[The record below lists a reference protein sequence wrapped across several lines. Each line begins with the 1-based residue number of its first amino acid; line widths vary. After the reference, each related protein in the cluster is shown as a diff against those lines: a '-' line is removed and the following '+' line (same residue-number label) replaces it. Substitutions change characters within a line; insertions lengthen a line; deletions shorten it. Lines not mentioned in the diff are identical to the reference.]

1 MKKRIGSVLL
11 ALALCLSLLP
21 ATALAAGAETV
32 STLNFCSDPPTV
44 ETTYNIRG
52 GGTATWTPGSNGVQ
66 NKLTLNNVTMTD
78 EYNILKVPANTEIIL
93 IDTNKITA
101 TNGKAIWAM
110 NAPLKISGEGSLE
123 VTAPSTADNYAN
135 YALYSSTTGSI
146 EGSIDVNIGGALT
159 VNGNIRADS
168 GKLSLQS
175 KDAISVTGSMYGKG
189 SITATAGKSL
199 SITNTSNTA
208 VFASSCDEVSL
219 AAANGN
225 LTVSG
230 AGANYAYGINGDDSK
245 TALKLHA
252 SGNVLVTGTKASVHG
267 KTLELSGTIPKNST
281 LTAYYTESLTVP
293 AEKTLINNGTIKLT
307 KYPASVTV
315 SGTLTNNG
323 SIVDDKGAPI
333 QPTVNDGGVITGQ
346 VAMDF
351 TGTNTDATGEGYS
364 WNQSTKTLILTNYTM
379 AEPYNGSCIAL
390 PDGAKLI
397 LSGANTL
404 NSTNGALI
412 DAKGALEI
420 SGTGSLTGRAGGEAA
435 LNAQGALTI
444 TDCKLD
450 LTNPS
455 SGKNV
460 ICTNENA
467 LTIAGSADVSLHT
480 ASDSGWGIKTG
491 DGGNL
496 TLDSNAKLT
505 VSGGTGIFVGDS
517 APTKVATVKIAGT
530 LDVSGCANR
539 GANLLGVMLNMEGS
553 SITAATK
560 DKGGIYLYQNAAGT
574 LTGETNIK
582 AFVGNFDVT
591 SPNAPTVK
599 YYTVQK
605 DDTLGLYAEGS
616 TVSFTAEQQTG
627 KKFSGW
633 TATGVTLDNATNA
646 EISFTMPGNDV
657 TLTTNYRTSSSGSS
671 SRPSYPITTPDKTEN
686 GSVNISSTSA
696 KRGSTVTITV
706 TPDAGYVLDKL
717 TVTDKDGKELS
728 LTKKSD
734 TEYTFV
740 MPAGKVEIT
749 PSFVKQAEEPS
760 RFFVDVKTG
769 DYFYD
774 AVQWAVGKGITNGT
788 SAETFSPEAPCTR
801 AQIVTFLWRAAGSP
815 VVNYAMDLS
824 DVAGDAYYAEA
835 VRWALSEGI
844 TTGTSADQFSPDATC
859 TREQAVTFL
868 YRAAGSPAVSGE
880 SAFEDV
886 GADAYYARA
895 VAWAAQ
901 NGVTNGISQALFGT
915 GSDCTR
921 AQIVTFLYRA
931 QQGK

>member
-21 ATALAAGAETV
+21 ATALAEGAETV
-32 STLNFCSDPPTV
+32 STLNFCSSPPTV
-44 ETTYNIRG
+44 ETIYNISG

-78 EYNILKVPANTEIIL
+78 EYNILKVPANTEIVL
-93 IDTNKITA
+93 IGTNKITA

-135 YALYSSTTGSI
+135 YALYSSTT
-146 EGSIDVNIGGALT
+146 GSIDVNIGGALT

-208 VFASSCDEVSL
+208 VFASSCTEVSL
-219 AAANGN
+219 AAQNGN

-230 AGANYAYGINGDDSK
+230 TGSGKYGIYGAWNS

-252 SGNVLVTGTKASVHG
+252 SGNVSVTGTQYSMQG

-281 LTAYYTESLTVP
+281 LTADGTKSLTVP
-293 AEKTLINNGTIKLT
+293 AGKTLINNGTIKLISF
-307 KYPASVTV
+307 PGAVTV
-315 SGTLTNNG
+315 LGTLTNNG
-323 SIVDDKGAPI
+323 SIFNETDAPI
-333 QPTVNDGGVITGQ
+333 QPKVSENGVITVE

-351 TGTNTDATGEGYS
+351 TGKDTNDTGEGYS
-364 WNQSTKTLILTNYTM
+364 WVSASKTLTLTNYKMT
-379 AEPYNGSCIAL
+379 EPCNDTAIIL
-390 PDGAKLI
+390 PDDAKLV
-397 LSGANTL
+397 LSGENTL
-404 NSTNGALI
+404 NSRNGALI
-412 DAKGALEI
+412 DAKGTLEI
-420 SGTGSLTGRAGGEAA
+420 SGTGSLTGSAGGEAA

-444 TDCKLD
+444 KDCKLD
-450 LTNPS
+450 LINPS
-455 SGKNV
+455 HGKTV
-460 ICTNENA
+460 ICTNGNA
-467 LTIAGSADVSLHT
+467 LTITGSADVSLHT
-480 ASDSGWGIKTG
+480 EHTEQSFGFGIKTG
-491 DGGNL
+491 PGGNF
-496 TLDSNAKLT
+496 TLGSDAKLVIT
-505 VSGGTGIFVGDS
+505 GATGILAQGASVR
-517 APTKVATVKIAGT
+517 IAGT
-530 LDVSGCANR
+530 LDVFGCANR
-539 GANLLGVMLNMEGS
+539 GANLLGVTLDMGGS
-553 SITAATK
+553 SITAAT
-560 DKGGIYLYQNAAGT
+560 GNNQGIYLNGT
-574 LTGETNIK
+574 LTGQTNIK
-582 AFVGNFDVT
+582 SFTGVFQLT
-591 SPNAPTVK
+591 SSDPSIVNCYTVK
-599 YYTVQK
+599 K

-633 TATGVTLDNATNA
+633 TATGVPLDNATNA

-657 TLTTNYRTSSSGSS
+657 TLTTNYQTSSSGSS

-696 KRGSTVTITV
+696 KRGSIVTITV

-717 TVTDKDGKELS
+717 TVTDKDGKDVA

-760 RFFVDVKTG
+760 RVFVDVKTG

-774 AVQWAVGKGITNGT
+774 AVLWAVEKGITNGT

-801 AQIVTFLWRAAGSP
+801 AQIATFLWRAAGSP